1 MFAASV
7 TLLTYTRNDHTLVY
21 GLLASLGKWTVRPW
35 EIIVVDD
42 GSATPFVWPG
52 WERLMAAVGCCPA
65 ACAGAGEAPCVPYA
79 TGPEAPCVP
88 CTTGAEALYT
98 TGPEAAGAPCVAGSE
113 APCAEVPEAADAPCV
128 AGPEAPCV
136 PCPTGPEAPCVPC
149 TTGAEAADA
158 PCVAGPE
165 APCPTGAEAPCVV
178 GSEAS
183 GGTGV
188 ATAAHEPFAHDPAAQ
203 ACPLP
208 EVRVLRN
215 ATAMGNTATRSRGV
229 TAATS
234 RFVLAVDADIR
245 LPAQWLQSLLPVIAR
260 PEIGMAATPIRPSL
274 GTSPLGRYMALTY
287 TLNAGAR
294 GSVGFLPGGVWIIRR
309 EVWQAVGG
317 FAGYASPWGQDAF
330 LSARLLDA
338 GYQLWVEAEPVA
350 AEVRPITRLQMVRR
364 GWRWHGH
371 HMKKAL
377 DGGRPLEEACN
388 VLLHT
393 HRERV
398 TRTRAADPALLYFDL
413 LYLLHA
419 LADMARHKQS
429 KGATRAFGMGAQLL
443 LQDHPAI
450 AAALSADLTALQ
462 APLPDMAAPPA
473 SEEATEGA
481 PRDVQALLASV
492 YTVADLD
499 TMTANL
505 PALLQD

>member
-21 GLLASLGKWTVRPW
+21 GLLASLGQWTVRPR

-65 ACAGAGEAPCVPYA
+65 ACAGAGEAPCVPCPTGAEAPCPIGAETAGAACVPCA
-79 TGPEAPCVP
+79 TGAEAPCV
-88 CTTGAEALYT
+88 EV
-98 TGPEAAGAPCVAGSE
+98 PEAAGAA
-113 APCAEVPEAADAPCV
+113 
-128 AGPEAPCV
+128 
-136 PCPTGPEAPCVPC
+136 CVPC
-149 TTGAEAADA
+149 TR
-158 PCVAGPE
+158 
-165 APCPTGAEAPCVV
+165 GAEAPCVV

-188 ATAAHEPFAHDPAAQ
+188 TAAVHEPFAHDPAAQ

-245 LPAQWLQSLLPVIAR
+245 LPDQWLQSLLPVIAR

-450 AAALSADLTALQ
+450 AAALSADLAALQ

-473 SEEATEGA
+473 SEDATEGA
-481 PRDVQALLASV
+481 PRDVRALLASV